1 MSISVQC
8 IDDSDNRDYARD
20 AGRHCGA
27 LLPTG
32 NPRDLVDGLW
42 VTCIDGG
49 VPLVLLCAS
58 TLATQGLAV
67 WPSQPRQAV
76 CGPDLVTRL
85 GRIRLQAG
93 YLMNLGDV
101 SARGVPGLVVVNQPD
116 GNVPCSAYRLARGEA
131 EPLTRVEGASVTL
144 AAGTTDT
151 IVHETWPVEPPAILT
166 LHTLGQSLRYQ
177 SSI

>member
-8 IDDSDNRDYARD
+8 LDDGDKRDYARD
-20 AGRHCGA
+20 AGRLCGA

-32 NPRDLVDGLW
+32 NARDLVDGLW

-58 TLATQGLAV
+58 TLATQGLTV
-67 WPSQPRQAV
+67 SPSYPRQIV
-76 CGPDLVTRL
+76 CGQDLVDRL
-85 GRIRLQAG
+85 DRIRLQAG

-101 SARGVPGLVVVNQPD
+101 SAREVPRLVVVNQPD
-116 GNVPCSAYRLARGEA
+116 GDALCSAYRLSQDQA
-131 EPLTRVEGASVTL
+131 EPLTQADGASL
-144 AAGTTDT
+144 AFAATTADT

-166 LHTLGQSLRYQ
+166 LDTLGNSLRYQ